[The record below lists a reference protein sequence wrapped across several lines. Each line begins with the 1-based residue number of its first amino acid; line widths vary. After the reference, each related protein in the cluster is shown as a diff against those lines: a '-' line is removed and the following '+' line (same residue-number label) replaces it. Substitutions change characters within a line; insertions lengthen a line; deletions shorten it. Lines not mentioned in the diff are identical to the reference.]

1 MLSHGPKNIAL
12 TGFMAV
18 GKTVV
23 GRKLARRLKWDFV
36 DLDRAIELAAAMK
49 VKEIFKQKGEGFFRR
64 LEKQKLSE
72 VLEREGQIVATGG
85 GAIVDEEN
93 LRLVKER
100 SLLICLTATPQTL
113 MRRSG
118 SGRGR
123 PLLQG
128 EEDRKSKIEALLK
141 QREKFYAQ
149 AHLVIDTGDLSIDG
163 VVDKILEQI
172 RVIEGA
178 VRIGRS

>member
-1 MLSHGPKNIAL
+1 LLSRGPKNIAL

-36 DLDRAIELAAAMK
+36 DLDRAIEEAEGMK
-49 VKEIFKQKGEGFFRR
+49 VKEIFAKKGEPFFRE
-64 LEKQKLSE
+64 LEKRKLSE
-72 VLEREGQIVATGG
+72 VLCRDSQIIATGG
-85 GAIVDEEN
+85 GTVMNEEN
-93 LRLVKER
+93 LRLLQEK
-100 SLLICLTATPQTL
+100 SLLICLTAPPETL
-113 MRRSG
+113 VRRSG
-118 SGRGR
+118 SGRAR

-128 EEDRKSKIEALLK
+128 EDRVSIIEALLN
-141 QREKFYAQ
+141 QREKIYAQ
-149 AHLVIDTGDLSIDG
+149 ARLVLDTGDLSIDG

-172 RVIEGA
+172 RITESM